1 MFYDDDAD
9 LHKLDGKTVAIIGY
23 GSQGHA
29 HALNLKDS
37 GVNVVVGLRGSS
49 PSVAKAESHGL
60 RVLEPAD
67 AASEGDLVMML
78 TPDEL
83 HAKVWEDGVRDG
95 IAPGNMLLFGHGFS
109 IHYETV
115 VAPPDVDVALVAPK
129 GPGHLVRRQYLEGS
143 GVPCLVAVN
152 QDASGDALGLAL
164 AYSKG
169 IGGTR
174 GGVIETSF
182 KDETETDLF
191 GEQAVLC
198 GGVTELVR
206 AGYETLTDAGY
217 DPRLAYFECL
227 HELKLIVDLMYEKGI
242 AGMRYSI
249 SNTAEYGDLTR
260 GKRVISEETR
270 QAMKQIL
277 GEIQSGDFARE
288 WIAENN
294 AGQENFQRMRK
305 EQAGHQVETVGKELR
320 SQMDWIDTSFHE

>member
-1 MFYDDDAD
+1 VFYDNDAD

-37 GVNVVVGLRGSS
+37 GVEVVIGLRPESA
-49 PSVAKAESHGL
+49 SVAKAEAHGL
-60 RVLEPAD
+60 RVIEPAD
-67 AASEGDLVMML
+67 AASEGDVVMILV
-78 TPDEL
+78 PDEL
-83 HAKVWEDGVRDG
+83 HGQVWDDGVKDG
-95 IAPGNMLLFGHGFS
+95 IAPGNLLLFGHGFS
-109 IHYETV
+109 IHYEQIV
-115 VAPPDVDVALVAPK
+115 PPPDVDVALVAPK

-143 GVPCLVAVN
+143 GVPGLVAVQ
-152 QDASGDALGLAL
+152 QDSSGDALGLAL
-164 AYSKG
+164 AYAKG
-169 IGGTR
+169 IGCTR
-174 GGVIETSF
+174 GGVIETTF

-260 GKRVISEETR
+260 GKRVIGEDSR
-270 QAMKQIL
+270 RAMKELL
-277 GEIQSGDFARE
+277 GQIQSGDFARE
-288 WIAENN
+288 WIAENR
-294 AGQENFQRMRK
+294 AGQENFKRMRD
-305 EQAGHQVETVGKELR
+305 EQAGHQVEVVGRELR
-320 SQMDWIDTSFHE
+320 SQMDWIDTEFQE